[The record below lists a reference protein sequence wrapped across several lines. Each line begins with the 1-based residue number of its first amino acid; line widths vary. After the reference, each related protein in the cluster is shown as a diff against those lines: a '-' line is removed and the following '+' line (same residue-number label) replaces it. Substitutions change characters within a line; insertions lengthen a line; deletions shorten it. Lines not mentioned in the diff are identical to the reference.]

1 MSLNRF
7 LSKSNLNRYLI
18 ELSIII
24 VGITISFG
32 VQSRL
37 KDSENHRKQIEAYQR
52 IFEDLKLDREYLNLA
67 FQNNELQTTAAK
79 EIVSGNLNQTNFNQI
94 IPYYGTF
101 FNDNTITSIMS
112 TGLLEDF
119 KNQFLIN
126 EILTY
131 YRQDYDFLTDA
142 VRFDE
147 EIALQNLLLIAKEV
161 KIDSVTVTSTLK
173 HQNKTKSALYAF
185 GDSTNH
191 SLLNNNNFV
200 GLLQSKIWVKF
211 VYNNFISNALKR
223 NISISEG
230 IQRELKSM
238 Q

>member
-1 MSLNRF
+1 
-7 LSKSNLNRYLI
+7 
-18 ELSIII
+18 
-24 VGITISFG
+24 
-32 VQSRL
+32 
-37 KDSENHRKQIEAYQR
+37 
-52 IFEDLKLDREYLNLA
+52 
-67 FQNNELQTTAAK
+67 
-79 EIVSGNLNQTNFNQI
+79 
-94 IPYYGTF
+94 
-101 FNDNTITSIMS
+101 MS

-147 EIALQNLLLIAKEV
+147 EIALQNLLLVAKEV
-161 KIDSVTVTSTLK
+161 KIDSVSVTSTLK

-185 GDSTNH
+185 GDSTND